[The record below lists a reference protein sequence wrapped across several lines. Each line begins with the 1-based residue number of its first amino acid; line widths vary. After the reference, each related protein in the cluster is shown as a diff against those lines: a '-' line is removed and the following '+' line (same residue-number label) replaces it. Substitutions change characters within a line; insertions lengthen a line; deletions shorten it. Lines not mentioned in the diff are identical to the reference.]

1 MGREDEQGRQG
12 TQDTQDQRPSRTV
25 SQGGGMEV
33 QAQAQMSRRDFSW
46 FRMDGRHN
54 LMVIN
59 SVLLFEGALDFV
71 RLRATLAERLP
82 NYARFTQVVGRGRWG
97 RPVWQPAADF
107 NIDHHV
113 QLDESLADLSPEALQ
128 AFLANEAPRAL
139 PVERPLWHMRVIR
152 CAGGGFAIVFRLHH
166 CITDGLGLVHVL
178 KHLTDDSM
186 ALGQAPALEWH
197 PKHARVSGASRLL
210 CSRLQRLLF
219 WSRITAQLLRLTCL
233 IPDRRS
239 SLKNP
244 LGGEKALVQLPPMNL
259 NLVRSIAKR
268 MDATIND
275 VWVAAVAGALRAY
288 LQEQGEPAARRALRA
303 AVTFNLRN
311 KGDAF
316 LLGNHF
322 GLVAVDLPSDEADA
336 VSRLAQTRAHMN
348 AIKASHQPHA
358 TMFFLTLTGFLPRW
372 LQAVL
377 LKVFTAK
384 GSVVLTNVEGPPEPR
399 YLAGARLQDARCWV
413 PQAGTMGVGFA
424 LMSYA
429 GQIQIS
435 MFADRQQVRDP
446 QRLMNLVGEAF
457 TALDLQTR
465 LSSAETEAPCTRCA
479 PGLALDLEPGAR
491 GPTPQRRLNA

>member
-1 MGREDEQGRQG
+1 MGQESNRQG
-12 TQDTQDQRPSRTV
+12 GT
-25 SQGGGMEV
+25 SQ
-33 QAQAQMSRRDFSW
+33 ATMSRRDFSW

-59 SVLLFEGALDFV
+59 SVLLFEGELDFAV
-71 RLRATLAERLP
+71 LRDTIAERLP

-97 RPVWQPAADF
+97 RPVWHADAHF
-107 NIDHHV
+107 DIDQHLL
-113 QLDESLADLSPEALQ
+113 LDESLADLSPEAFQ
-128 AFLANEAPRAL
+128 TFLANEAPRAL

-152 CAGGGFAIVFRLHH
+152 RAGGGFAIVFRLHH

-178 KHLTDDSM
+178 KHLTDDTM
-186 ALGQAPALEWH
+186 VTGQAPALEWH
-197 PKHARVSGASRLL
+197 PKHAKEAMASRLL

-219 WSRITAQLLRLTCL
+219 WSRISAQLARLTLL

-268 MDATIND
+268 MNATIND

-288 LQEQGEPAARRALRA
+288 LQEQGEPAGHRALRA

-322 GLVAVDLPSDEADA
+322 GLVAVKLPSDEADA
-336 VSRLAQTRAHMN
+336 VTRLEQTRLRMN

-372 LQAVL
+372 LQAFL

-399 YLAGARLQDARCWV
+399 YLAGARLQDALCWV

-435 MFADRQQVRDP
+435 MFADRQQVREP
-446 QRLMNLVGEAF
+446 QRLMDLVGEAF
-457 TALDLQTR
+457 AQLEAQTR
-465 LSSAETEAPCTRCA
+465 GGTQAAIDGIAEQPAE
-479 PGLALDLEPGAR
+479 GLILESGRPRDA
-491 GPTPQRRLNA
+491 